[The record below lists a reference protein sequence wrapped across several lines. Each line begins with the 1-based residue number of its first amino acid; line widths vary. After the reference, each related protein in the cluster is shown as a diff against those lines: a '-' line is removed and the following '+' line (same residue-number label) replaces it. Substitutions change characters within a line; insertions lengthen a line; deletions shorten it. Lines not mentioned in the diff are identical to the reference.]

1 MGSGAALSSG
11 TTAGTNEPARETAC
25 TAATKDGA
33 YRGFQIGGGDVK
45 FWFRVTCAVAAVWIT
60 AATATAN
67 AEVLRLRYAIWV
79 GYGPFFVAAEKGLF
93 AKEGVEVELIQME
106 DDTASLA
113 ALFAGQIDALA
124 TATQTAVASN
134 EPDEEPLACVLML
147 DDSRGGD
154 GILATKD
161 IQTIADLKGKS
172 VAFGHRSVSQ
182 FYVNV
187 LLREVGL
194 SEADITVVDLWSE
207 EAAEAFMMREVDAA
221 VTWEPYLS
229 EGRNVAHG
237 HLLTDSSQQPGLI
250 GDCLAAKPS
259 TFSSRKAEFQA
270 VARAWDA
277 AVHFVE
283 AHPAE
288 ANEIMARHMGDWLE
302 DPAMFA
308 EMLRGVG
315 LYDADDNREYF
326 GTPEQPGQI
335 YQTMQY
341 AIDVWTELG
350 FLKKELAPAD
360 IIGHGIWD

>member
-1 MGSGAALSSG
+1 M
-11 TTAGTNEPARETAC
+11 
-25 TAATKDGA
+25 
-33 YRGFQIGGGDVK
+33 QILCRLV
-45 FWFRVTCAVAAVWIT
+45 VAAVALWSGCGSM
-60 AATATAN
+60 AQ
-67 AEVLRLRYAIWV
+67 AEPLRIRYSIWV

-93 AKEGVEVELIQME
+93 AQEGVEVELIQIE
-106 DDTASLA
+106 DDIASLA

-124 TATQTAVASN
+124 TATQVTVASN
-134 EPDEEPLACVLML
+134 EPDEEALACVLML

-154 GILATKD
+154 GILASKD
-161 IQTIADLKGKS
+161 IQTIADLKGKA
-172 VAFGHRSVSQ
+172 VAFGHLSASQ

-194 SEADITVVDLWSE
+194 READIEVVDLRSDQ
-207 EAAEAFMMREVDAA
+207 AAEAFMMQEVDAA

-229 EGRNVAHG
+229 QGRNVAHG
-237 HLLTDSSQQPGLI
+237 HLLTDTRERPGLI
-250 GDCLAAKPS
+250 GDCLATKAS
-259 TFSSRKAEFQA
+259 IFNHRKQEFRA

-277 AVHFVE
+277 AVRYVE

-288 ANEIMARHMGDWLE
+288 ANAIMARDMGDWLE
-302 DPAMFA
+302 DPALFA

-315 LYDADDNREYF
+315 LYDADENREHF

-350 FLKKELAPAD
+350 LLKTQLTPAD
-360 IIGHGIWD
+360 VIAHGILDE